1 MIYTVLKMK
10 NSHMNNLELNTEI
23 TSEFQGIING
33 NIIDNADVYDA
44 MIIIIDLLKTN
55 LNEPNI
61 TKPNEFI
68 NDLIN
73 AFNEL
78 YINDICEE
86 VSIYNDYTLADTP
99 EYFIWLRDAFLEEI
113 MTGSTTFKGLSEIT
127 YYTVEIED
135 RKEFRTLHERLTS
148 DFYIS

>member
-73 AFNEL
+73 ALGFVHQR
-78 YINDICEE
+78 Y
-86 VSIYNDYTLADTP
+86 
-99 EYFIWLRDAFLEEI
+99 
-113 MTGSTTFKGLSEIT
+113 M
-127 YYTVEIED
+127 
-135 RKEFRTLHERLTS
+135 
-148 DFYIS
+148 

>member
-1 MIYTVLKMK
+1 MIYTVLKIK
-10 NSHMNNLELNTEI
+10 GSRMNNLKLNNEI

-33 NIIDNADVYDA
+33 NIIDNEDVYNA
-44 MIIIIDLLKTN
+44 IVIIIDLLKTN

-86 VSIYNDYTLADTP
+86 VNIYNDYTLADTP
-99 EYFIWLRDAFLEEI
+99 EYFIWLRNAFLEEM
-113 MTGSTTFKGLSEIT
+113 MTGSTTFKNLSEIT
-127 YYTVEIED
+127 YYTVEIEN
-135 RKEFRTLHERLTS
+135 RKEFKTLHERLTS